1 MPGPINH
8 SKTKKLSN
16 KNNSIL
22 VTPETLVFVL
32 PFFPIDI
39 KNKKNNNYEKIS
51 SNLKYLFNFRNM
63 KINQINN
70 NDKNVDKNRK

>member
-51 SNLKYLFNFRNM
+51 SDLK
-63 KINQINN
+63 
-70 NDKNVDKNRK
+70 